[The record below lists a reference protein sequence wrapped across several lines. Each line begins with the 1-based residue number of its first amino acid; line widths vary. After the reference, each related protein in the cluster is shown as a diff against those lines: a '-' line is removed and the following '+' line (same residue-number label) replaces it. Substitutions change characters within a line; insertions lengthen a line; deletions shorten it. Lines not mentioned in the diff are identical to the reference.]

1 MSILASASDKNGLDN
16 SIINLFSK
24 TFRNLGI
31 SSNDVRR
38 EYRLLGLPQ
47 LSDYEREKIAS
58 LEGYSFSK
66 KEEKNLLISNPFGH
80 ILYKGRP
87 IIIYIRDQMLSLEKY
102 QKEYYNPFHICTCSA
117 IKAAREANRWA
128 GRYVITYNTSGIF
141 NINISVFEGSG
152 ANKIVYSNIESK
164 AVALPVCQE
173 CLHQLGW
180 KNFNKY
186 IGDTDEWWKGGNYR
200 KRLEIVKS
208 FNIRQFFEECTNNIF
223 TYEDFS
229 DLDFASVATQK
240 KRTLPT
246 EIKRWLKQSS
256 GYRCEVCHNVF
267 PENKLQIHH
276 RDHNEGNNQR
286 NNLVVI
292 CDNCH
297 NELHL
302 HEDTYSLANSTGSV
316 SLHNNCY
323 LNKNNNTKAS
333 VIKVP
338 SGIEIGLNCTVLKT
352 EVTIATREKASD
364 IYAKAIT
371 NSDVDAQYILG
382 ILFLKGLYVIKNID
396 SAIFYLRKAAEQ
408 GHAEAQ
414 YALGTLYSDGYGLPK
429 NDEKAQYWYNKAN
442 KKRNVDASCSSKTP
456 NNYKY
461 NQKPK
466 QNYGYSHITSYY
478 DSDYSVDELEEMRW
492 EEEFDFKEQF
502 Y

>member
-1 MSILASASDKNGLDN
+1 MASASDKNVLDN
-16 SIINLFSK
+16 SILNLFYN

-31 SSNDVRR
+31 SSNDLRR
-38 EYRLLGLPQ
+38 EYRLLGLPH
-47 LSDYEREKIAS
+47 LSEYEREKIAS
-58 LEGYSFSK
+58 LEGYSFT
-66 KEEKNLLISNPFGH
+66 KEEEKELLISNPFGH

-87 IIIYIRDQMLSLEKY
+87 IIIYIRDQMLSVEKY
-102 QKEYYNPFHICTCSA
+102 QKQEYNPFHICNCAA
-117 IKAAREANRWA
+117 IRDARVTNRLA
-128 GRYVITYNTSGIF
+128 GRYVVTYNTSGVF
-141 NINISVFEGSG
+141 SINISVFEGSG
-152 ANKIVYSNIESK
+152 AHKKVYSNIETRDVK
-164 AVALPVCQE
+164 LQVCQD

-180 KNFNKY
+180 RNFNKY
-186 IGDTDEWWKGGNYR
+186 IGDTDEWWKGGDYR
-200 KRLEIVKS
+200 KRKEIVRS
-208 FNIRQFFEECTNNIF
+208 FDIRQFFDECTNNIF
-223 TYEDFS
+223 SYEDFS
-229 DLDFASVATQK
+229 DLDFASVAIQK
-240 KRTLPT
+240 KRTLPP

-352 EVTIATREKASD
+352 EVTIATREKASE

-408 GHAEAQ
+408 GHSEAQ
-414 YALGTLYSDGYGLPK
+414 YALGTLYYDGYGLKK
-429 NDEKAQYWYNKAN
+429 NDEKARYWYNKAN
-442 KKRNVDASCSSKTP
+442 KNRNVDAFYVFNKP
-456 NNYKY
+456 NNHKRNQESNKY
-461 NQKPK
+461 YSNSHDTS
-466 QNYGYSHITSYY
+466 NY
-478 DSDYSVDELEEMRW
+478 DCDYSTDEFEEMRC
-492 EEEFDFKEQF
+492 EEEIYFREL
-502 Y
+502 YY